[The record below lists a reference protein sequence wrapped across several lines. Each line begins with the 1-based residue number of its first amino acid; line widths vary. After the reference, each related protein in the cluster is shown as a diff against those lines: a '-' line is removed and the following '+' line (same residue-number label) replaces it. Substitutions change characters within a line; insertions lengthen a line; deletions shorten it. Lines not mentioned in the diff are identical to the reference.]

1 LRLRG
6 KQIGFALPEGHFSM
20 HSILYEIK
28 KMVSAGAEVFPLILD
43 SEESYEHDEQF
54 QKNRMLLE
62 EITGREMLTTSLADE
77 TADDGS
83 VRFDLLVVAPC
94 TGNFLAR
101 LMNARRTAV
110 PLNKTLQHLETGCPV
125 VLALIANGDSENL
138 FLNVA
143 QILNL
148 KNFYLVPFGP
158 VEKGNKQIFLARLE
172 LLFDTVLYAL
182 AHRQL
187 QPVYIEPCWLPH

>member
-20 HSILYEIK
+20 QSILYEIK
-28 KMVSAGAEVFPLILD
+28 KMVDSGADVFPLFLGT
-43 SEESYEHDEQF
+43 EETIEHDEQF
-54 QKNRMLLE
+54 TKTSLLLE
-62 EITGREMLTTSLADE
+62 QITGREMLTTSLADE
-77 TADDGS
+77 AGENIDF
-83 VRFDLLVVAPC
+83 RFDLLVVAPC

-101 LMNARRTAV
+101 LMNTRTTSV
-110 PLNKTLQHLETGCPV
+110 PLNKTLRHLEAGLPV
-125 VLALIANGDSENL
+125 VLALVANGDSENL
-138 FLNVA
+138 FLNVS

-158 VEKGNKQIFLARLE
+158 VNKANKQIFLARLE
-172 LLFDTVLYAL
+172 LLYDTVLHAL
-182 AHRQL
+182 ASKQL

>member
-43 SEESYEHDEQF
+43 TEDSYEHDEQF
-54 QKNRMLLE
+54 NKNRRLLE

-77 TADDGS
+77 AADDGN